1 VIPKNPKATKARCE
15 CGAHLAWEER
25 GTYSGKHR
33 LGICA
38 NPECGLIATNST
50 DHPEGELQRFLV
62 GHVPTARYLRPWA
75 RFFFKAT
82 VWGYRWRPH
91 AEGCR
96 ECGSEM
102 VAALD
107 LDWRPDRL
115 GDPIHVAL
123 CVHCGATETA
133 FWTGRERVSLW
144 LTGATWD
151 DPPPPIQALKH
162 ALEDRAASRHDDF
175 TWDFGFG

>member
-1 VIPKNPKATKARCE
+1 MNPRNPRPTKDRCE
-15 CGAHLAWEER
+15 CGSHLVWESRATYIGKQWLAFCGNLACGVWTTDSGHNPER
-25 GTYSGKHR
+25 GD
-33 LGICA
+33 A
-38 NPECGLIATNST
+38 
-50 DHPEGELQRFLV
+50 LQSFLLD
-62 GHVPTARYLRPWA
+62 HVPPTRYLSPAA

-82 VWGYRWRPH
+82 MWGYRWRPH
-91 AEGCR
+91 VEGCK
-96 ECGSEM
+96 ECGSEL

-107 LDWRPDRL
+107 IDWRPDRL

-151 DPPPPIQALKH
+151 NPTPPIQALKH
-162 ALEDRAASRHDDF
+162 ALEERAGKHHNF
-175 TWDFGFG
+175 TWDFQ